1 MFRRSVICA
10 VLLSVF
16 LLSLPTN
23 AAEGSKGGGAFL
35 KSLVIP
41 GWGQYSLDHKNYA
54 LSFLGTEVTLIGGML
69 VLESYG
75 ASTRD
80 DYEAMAA
87 AYAGVQGAHSHD
99 FYVDV
104 ANWMTVDQFN
114 EQRLR
119 DRSFD
124 RLYTSSADRWSWD
137 TNEHRASMERM
148 RVKSD
153 RAFNSV
159 FYLVG
164 GLVFNHL
171 AAAVHAGR
179 LAVQQQ
185 KPHASVWSPQGWAVN
200 VRPMTKAKGVRFSF
214 THTF

>member
-1 MFRRSVICA
+1 MNLRSVLRA
-10 VLLSVF
+10 ALLAFLVLPL
-16 LLSLPTN
+16 TTK
-23 AAEGSKGGGAFL
+23 AEDGSKGGGAFL

-54 LSFLGTEVTLIGGML
+54 LTFLGTEVTLIGGML

-80 DYEAMAA
+80 DYQAMAA
-87 AYAGVQGAHSHD
+87 AYAGVQGGHNHD

-104 ANWMTVDQFN
+104 GNWMTVDQFN

-137 TNEHRASMERM
+137 SDEHRASMERM
-148 RVKSD
+148 RLKSD

-179 LAVQQQ
+179 LAVLQQ
-185 KPHASVWSPQGWAVN
+185 KSHASVWSPQGWAVN
-200 VRPMTKAKGVRFSF
+200 VRPLTKSKGVRFSF

>member
-1 MFRRSVICA
+1 MVRRSVICA
-10 VLLSVF
+10 ALLAVLF
-16 LLSLPTN
+16 LPVM
-23 AAEGSKGGGAFL
+23 AEAEAGNKGGGPFL
-35 KSLVIP
+35 KSLLIP
-41 GWGQYSLDHKNYA
+41 GWGQYSLNHKNYA
-54 LSFLGTEVTLIGGML
+54 LTFLGTEVTLIGGML
-69 VLESYG
+69 ILESYG

-80 DYEAMAA
+80 DYEALAA
-87 AYAGVQGAHSHD
+87 AYAGVQGSHSHD

-104 ANWMTVDQFN
+104 GNWMTVDQFN

-137 TNEHRASMERM
+137 SDEHRTSMERT
-148 RVKSD
+148 RVKAD

-185 KPHASVWSPQGWAVN
+185 KPHASVWSPQGWAIN
-200 VRPMTKAKGVRFSF
+200 VRPMTKAKGIRFSF